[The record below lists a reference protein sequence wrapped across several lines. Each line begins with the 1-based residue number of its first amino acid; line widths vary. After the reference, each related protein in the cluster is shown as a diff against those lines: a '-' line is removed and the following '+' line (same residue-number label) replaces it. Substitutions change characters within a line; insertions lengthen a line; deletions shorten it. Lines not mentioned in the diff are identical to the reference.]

1 MPPFC
6 ENGSSRRLR
15 RSQESRRERRVDFAV
30 RSHSEGIISAALMYR
45 ETSLFGWTTG

>member
-6 ENGSSRRLR
+6 ENGSSSRSRRD
-15 RSQESRRERRVDFAV
+15 QESRRERRVDFAV
-30 RSHSEGIISAALMYR
+30 RSHMEGNTSAALMYR